1 MGRRVTIQ
9 RKTSETDIRLTLELD
24 GSGEHRIE
32 TGIPFL
38 NHMLAQVARHGR
50 FDLTVQA
57 TGDLPVDLHHTVE
70 DVGIVLGDAVSQA
83 LGEKAGIV
91 RYGAAR
97 VPMDE
102 ALASVVIDLSGRPF
116 CVFQA
121 PQLTGRIGEF
131 DADLVREF
139 FQGLT
144 NHLRANVHV
153 HVEYGQNLHHMA
165 EAAFK
170 AAGRALDLATRLDP
184 RLHGGKLFLLH
195 FPYAPG
201 AALRLSGAGLRSD
214 QKRASRTSGRI
225 HPFSTICAI

>member
-1 MGRRVTIQ
+1 MEDEMGRIAAIQ
-9 RKTSETDIRLTLELD
+9 RKTSETDIRLTLDLD
-24 GSGEHRIE
+24 GQGEHRIE

-50 FDLTVQA
+50 FDLALQA

-70 DVGIVLGDAVSQA
+70 DAGIVLGDAVLQA
-83 LGEKAGIV
+83 VGDKAGIV

-102 ALASVVIDLSGRPF
+102 ALASVVIDLGGRPF
-116 CVFQA
+116 LVFQA
-121 PQLTGRIGEF
+121 PQLRGRIGDF

-165 EAAFK
+165 EAVFK
-170 AAGRALDLATRLDP
+170 AAGRALDLATQVDP
-184 RLHGGKLFLLH
+184 RLQGSI
-195 FPYAPG
+195 P
-201 AALRLSGAGLRSD
+201 
-214 QKRASRTSGRI
+214 
-225 HPFSTICAI
+225 STKGSL

>member
-1 MGRRVTIQ
+1 MGRSATIA
-9 RKTSETDIRLTLELD
+9 RTTSETDIRIRLELD
-24 GSGEHRIE
+24 GRGEHQIA

-38 NHMLAQVARHGR
+38 DHMLAQVARHGR

-70 DVGIVLGDAVSQA
+70 DVGIALGDAFTAA
-83 LGEKAGIV
+83 LGDKAGIA

-102 ALASVVIDLSGRPF
+102 ALAGCVLDLSGRPYL
-116 CVFQA
+116 VFQA
-121 PQLTGRIGEF
+121 PQIRGGRIGEF

-144 NHLRANVHV
+144 NHLRANLHV
-153 HVEYGQNLHHMA
+153 QVEYGGNLHHMA

-170 AAGRALDLATRLDP
+170 ALGRALDQATRLDP
-184 RLHGGKLFLLH
+184 RVEGIV
-195 FPYAPG
+195 P
-201 AALRLSGAGLRSD
+201 
-214 QKRASRTSGRI
+214 
-225 HPFSTICAI
+225 STKGSLV

>member
-1 MGRRVTIQ
+1 MGRRAVIQ
-9 RKTSETDIRLTLELD
+9 RKTSETDIQVTLDLD
-24 GSGEHRIE
+24 GTGAHRVE

-50 FDLTVQA
+50 FDLDVQA

-83 LGEKAGIV
+83 LGEKAGIL

-102 ALASVVIDLSGRPF
+102 ALASAVIDLSGRPF
-116 CVFQA
+116 LVFQA
-121 PQLTGRIGEF
+121 PQLTGRIGDFE
-131 DADLVREF
+131 ADLVREF

-144 NHLRANVHV
+144 NHVRANVHI

-165 EAAFK
+165 EAIFK
-170 AAGRALDLATRLDP
+170 AAGRALDQATTVDP
-184 RLHGGKLFLLH
+184 RL
-195 FPYAPG
+195 
-201 AALRLSGAGLRSD
+201 AGVV
-214 QKRASRTSGRI
+214 
-225 HPFSTICAI
+225 PSTKGSL

>member
-1 MGRRVTIQ
+1 MGRRAVIQ
-9 RKTSETDIRLTLELD
+9 RTTSETGIQVTLDLD
-24 GSGEHRIE
+24 GTGEHRLE

-57 TGDLPVDLHHTVE
+57 AGDLSVDLHHTVE
-70 DVGIVLGDAVSQA
+70 DIGIVLGDAVSQA

-102 ALASVVIDLSGRPF
+102 ALASAVIDLSGRPF
-116 CVFQA
+116 LVFQA
-121 PQLTGRIGEF
+121 PQLRGRIGDFE
-131 DADLVREF
+131 ADLVREF

-144 NHLRANVHV
+144 NHLRANVHI

-165 EAAFK
+165 EAVFK
-170 AAGRALDLATRLDP
+170 AAGRALHQATTVDP
-184 RLHGGKLFLLH
+184 RL
-195 FPYAPG
+195 PG
-201 AALRLSGAGLRSD
+201 
-214 QKRASRTSGRI
+214 I
-225 HPFSTICAI
+225 VPSTKGSL

>member
-1 MGRRVTIQ
+1 MARRAVIQ
-9 RKTSETDIRLTLELD
+9 RKTSETDIQMALDLD
-24 GSGEHRIE
+24 GTGEHRIE

-38 NHMLAQVARHGR
+38 DHMLAQVARHGR
-50 FDLTVQA
+50 FDLSVTA
-57 TGDLPVDLHHTVE
+57 AGDLPVDLHHTVE

-83 LGEKAGIV
+83 LGEKVGIV

-116 CVFQA
+116 LVFQA
-121 PQLTGRIGEF
+121 PQLTGRIGDFE
-131 DADLVREF
+131 ADLVREL

-184 RLHGGKLFLLH
+184 RL
-195 FPYAPG
+195 
-201 AALRLSGAGLRSD
+201 AG
-214 QKRASRTSGRI
+214 I
-225 HPFSTICAI
+225 VPSTKGSL